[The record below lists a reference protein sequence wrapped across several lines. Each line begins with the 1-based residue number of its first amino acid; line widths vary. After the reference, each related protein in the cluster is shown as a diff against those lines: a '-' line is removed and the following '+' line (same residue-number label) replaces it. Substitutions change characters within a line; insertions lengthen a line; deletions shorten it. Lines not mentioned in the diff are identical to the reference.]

1 VTGPTEIEVRWA
13 GNRRQAGDVLL
24 GYVLAVLA
32 AVAQGTGSI
41 LESIGVRRS
50 GAYGGHPVD
59 LVALRHQPMY
69 FLGIAVDLAGFAA
82 AAIALHRLPLFLV
95 QSALAFS
102 VGVTATI
109 SAFLGTRLGATGWTA
124 VGVGATGLALL
135 GVSAEPSVASVLPI
149 GWRWGLL
156 GSVALVAL
164 IAWAA
169 HRLDGRWSAPAL
181 AFASGLAFS
190 VVGITARGLR
200 LPDPLWRIFIDPAVW
215 TLVPSGLAAAVV
227 FAMALQKGG
236 PTSATAIMFT
246 TNTTLASFIG
256 LTYLGDQVRPGLV
269 TAAVTGFVLAI
280 GGAIAIAHYSAMAQD
295 REHTQQLR
303 A

>member
-1 VTGPTEIEVRWA
+1 M
-13 GNRRQAGDVLL
+13 LL
-24 GYVLAVLA
+24 GYVLAVFA

-50 GAYGGHPVD
+50 GAYGGRAVD

-69 FLGIAVDLAGFAA
+69 FLGLGIDLVGFAA
-82 AAIALHRLPLFLV
+82 AAAALHKLPLFLV

-109 SAFLGTRLGATGWTA
+109 SAFLGTRLAVAGWVA
-124 VGVGATGLALL
+124 VGVGAAGLFLL
-135 GVSAEPSVASVLPI
+135 GISAEPSAATALPA
-149 GWRWGLL
+149 GWRWTLL
-156 GSVALVAL
+156 GMVVPVAL
-164 IAWAA
+164 IAWYA
-169 HRLDGRWSAPAL
+169 RSRGGRWSAPAL

-190 VVGITARGLR
+190 VVGISARGLR
-200 LPDPLWRIFIDPAVW
+200 LPDPLWRIVFEPLAW
-215 TLVPSGLAAAVV
+215 TMLLSGLAAAVV
-227 FAMALQKGG
+227 FAMALQKGS

-256 LTYLGDQVRPGLV
+256 LVYLGDQVRPGF
-269 TAAVTGFVLAI
+269 TNAAVTGFVLAI
-280 GGAIAIAHYSAMAQD
+280 GGAIAIAHYAAVA
-295 REHTQQLR
+295 REEDHAAVPER